1 MKNIL
6 VLLILLAS
14 CTPVRY
20 VYVDPKDSVIR
31 EQRVIYDN
39 IFVQPVVPY
48 YSWIWYN
55 TVPYYNPVIVQPR
68 RPIIVPQRPP
78 IYDRTPIPPRREEP
92 RSYPQIKPPPPPHRE
107 EPRLPQIRPN
117 TPPQRQE
124 PNQFPQR
131 PSKWRK

>member
-68 RPIIVPQRPP
+68 RPIIVPQKPP
-78 IYDRTPIPPRREEP
+78 IYDRP
-92 RSYPQIKPPPPPHRE
+92 YLPPHRE
-107 EPRLPQIRPN
+107 EPRLNPQIRPSI
-117 TPPQRQE
+117 PPQRQE
-124 PNQFPQR
+124 QKQSPQR
-131 PSKWRK
+131 PLKWRN

>member
-1 MKNIL
+1 M
-6 VLLILLAS
+6 LLILLAS

-68 RPIIVPQRPP
+68 RNIIVPQRPP
-78 IYDRTPIPPRREEP
+78 IYDRPYLPPHREEP
-92 RSYPQIKPPPPPHRE
+92 RSYPLPPPPPPPHRE
-107 EPRLPQIRPN
+107 EPRLNPQIRPSI
-117 TPPQRQE
+117 PPQRQE
-124 PNQFPQR
+124 QKQSPQR
-131 PSKWRK
+131 SLK

>member
-6 VLLILLAS
+6 MLLILLAS

-78 IYDRTPIPPRREEP
+78 IYDRTP
-92 RSYPQIKPPPPPHRE
+92 PPPHRE
-107 EPRLPQIRPN
+107 EPRYYPQIRPSI
-117 TPPQRQE
+117 PPQNQQPGSYPQIRPSIPLQRPE
-124 PNQFPQR
+124 QRQFPQR
-131 PSKWRK
+131 PLK

>member
-1 MKNIL
+1 M
-6 VLLILLAS
+6 LLILLAS

-55 TVPYYNPVIVQPR
+55 TVPYYNPVIVQSR
-68 RPIIVPQRPP
+68 RNIIVPQRPP
-78 IYDRTPIPPRREEP
+78 IYDRPSFPPHREEP
-92 RSYPQIKPPPPPHRE
+92 RSYPLPPPPPPHRE
-107 EPRLPQIRPN
+107 EPRLNPQIRPSI
-117 TPPQRQE
+117 PPQRQE
-124 PNQFPQR
+124 QKQSPQR
-131 PSKWRK
+131 PLK